1 MIYEFSN
8 KDLRATLSTLGQW
21 IHWAICQRAWW
32 GREGGKDSCW
42 VIHEQHSWV
51 CGRARRAGKKKESG
65 CFLAKTKCKTKA
77 ILFTRWRCLLS
88 PTRRE
93 SQGSSLLADPM
104 ALDLHAFATIVEEG
118 QQFGSSAVSRSSGAW
133 EKSVLG
139 LQTPHTALSFDDCSC
154 LC

>member
-1 MIYEFSN
+1 MGFQIRICGPSAHWASVSQDHLLESMMRLGRWQGFFLSH
-8 KDLRATLSTLGQW
+8 LWATLMDVWESQE
-21 IHWAICQRAWW
+21 
-32 GREGGKDSCW
+32 GR
-42 VIHEQHSWV
+42 
-51 CGRARRAGKKKESG
+51 KKKESG
-65 CFLAKTKCKTKA
+65 CFLGKTKRKTKA

-88 PTRRE
+88 PTRRG

-118 QQFGSSAVSRSSGAW
+118 QQFGSTAVSHLSGAW

-139 LQTPHTALSFDDCSC
+139 LQTPHTALCFDDCSC